1 MVDGSRRVSRV
12 FKLPLEMKVYEDVK
26 LNIIAPAFYLLEFDT
41 KETQSITI
49 PRHASMTDIKDH
61 PSFCPLQ

>member
-1 MVDGSRRVSRV
+1 
-12 FKLPLEMKVYEDVK
+12 MKVYEDVK